1 MTLPLTKIAP
11 SIGTL
16 RVILAFS
23 RFSDRSIEEVMGQ
36 RELSPLLCR
45 NKMELLEGLRG
56 ETIEVL
62 LLDVALLDKQ
72 TQQNCWR
79 TKNLYP
85 GLKII
90 LVGRDRQELAS
101 HNWVYE
107 FPDIS
112 TVCLS
117 SKSESSVSTSSVSTS
132 IAAMSPDPNPRNSVS
147 ASNQHSGSSYM
158 DMILGAAIFD
168 LNGLPREYLITNEVK
183 NMSWVQ
189 TIFQALGLRSLLM
202 SSLRLEGFHHVTIYS
217 KDHCALVVKQKKQ
230 YTALLIN
237 QTQSTPVTKAF
248 IEWAQN
254 FQPEQLKLNPLF
266 HVT

>member
-16 RVILAFS
+16 NSLFASS
-23 RFSDRSIEEVMGQ
+23 RFSDRSLEQVMGE

-72 TQQNCWR
+72 TQQFCWR
-79 TKNLYP
+79 TQNLYP

-112 TVCLS
+112 TLGLS
-117 SKSESSVSTSSVSTS
+117 SKSKSSVSTS

-147 ASNQHSGSSYM
+147 ASNQYSGSSYM
-158 DMILGAAIFD
+158 DVILGAAIFD

-183 NMSWVQ
+183 NMNWVQ

-202 SSLRLEGFHHVTIYS
+202 SSLRLEGFRHVTIYS
-217 KDHCALVVKQKKQ
+217 KDHCALVVKQKTQ

>member
-1 MTLPLTKIAP
+1 MTLPLTKKAP

-16 RVILAFS
+16 RVILASS
-23 RFSDRSIEEVMGQ
+23 RFSDRCLEQLMGE
-36 RELSPLLCR
+36 REFSPLLCQ
-45 NKMELLEGLRG
+45 NKMELLEGLRSD
-56 ETIEVL
+56 TIQVL
-62 LLDVALLDKQ
+62 LLDVALMNKQ
-72 TQQNCWR
+72 TQQFCWR
-79 TKNLYP
+79 TQNLYP
-85 GLKII
+85 GLKIV
-90 LVGRDRQELAS
+90 LVARDRQELAS
-101 HNWVYE
+101 YNWVVE

-117 SKSESSVSTSSVSTS
+117 SKPESSVSNST
-132 IAAMSPDPNPRNSVS
+132 AAMPPDPNPRNSGP
-147 ASNQHSGSSYM
+147 ASNQYSGSSYM

-168 LNGLPREYLITNEVK
+168 LNGLPREYMITNEVK

-202 SSLRLEGFHHVTIYS
+202 SSLRLDGFRHVTIHS
-217 KDHCALVVKQKKQ
+217 KDHCALVVKQKTQ

-237 QTQSTPVTKAF
+237 HNQSTPLTNAF

>member
-11 SIGTL
+11 SIATL
-16 RVILAFS
+16 KVILASS
-23 RFSDRSIEEVMGQ
+23 RFSDRNFEQLMGK

-45 NKMELLEGLRG
+45 NKMELLEGMRS

-62 LLDVALLDKQ
+62 LLDVTLLDKQ
-72 TQQNCWR
+72 TQQFCWR
-79 TKNLYP
+79 TQNLYP

-90 LVGRDRQELAS
+90 LVGRDERELAS

-117 SKSESSVSTSSVSTS
+117 SKSESSVSTSF
-132 IAAMSPDPNPRNSVS
+132 AAMPPVPNPINS
-147 ASNQHSGSSYM
+147 ASASHQYSGNSYM

-217 KDHCALVVKQKKQ
+217 KDHCALVVKQKTQ

-237 QTQSTPVTKAF
+237 QTQSTPVSKAF